1 LEWTVT
7 EDFLAMKKTTLS
19 WNVSARR
26 LWLSAG
32 CLGLIAVLSGC
43 QTTTQSVHVAK
54 PVHMDESYDYTDLR
68 NAASVLA
75 ESILS
80 KPPIA
85 VREDRPVLIPFGITN
100 RTSEHLDTK
109 ALVEKMQI
117 QLLNSQKVRLV
128 SADQRENILREIEY
142 QDGGLVDPATMITL
156 GKQVGADYAVSGSI
170 MEITKQEGR
179 GIRLTKT
186 SLKYYKIHL
195 ELTNL
200 NTALI
205 EWTDEYEFARET
217 SRPIIG
223 W

>member
-1 LEWTVT
+1 
-7 EDFLAMKKTTLS
+7 
-19 WNVSARR
+19 
-26 LWLSAG
+26 
-32 CLGLIAVLSGC
+32 
-43 QTTTQSVHVAK
+43 
-54 PVHMDESYDYTDLR
+54 
-68 NAASVLA
+68 
-75 ESILS
+75 
-80 KPPIA
+80 
-85 VREDRPVLIPFGITN
+85 
-100 RTSEHLDTK
+100 
-109 ALVEKMQI
+109 
-117 QLLNSQKVRLV
+117 
-128 SADQRENILREIEY
+128 
-142 QDGGLVDPATMITL
+142 
-156 GKQVGADYAVSGSI
+156 